1 MKPISIDFPPSFADG
16 IDSEKNGFIGA
27 SAGTGKTHTIVY
39 LVLKLLRE
47 SFLAWDAEA
56 GTSAPLGIDS
66 ILVLTYTDK
75 AASELRSRI
84 RAGIKERIRNL
95 EESVRTNPILEPE
108 RQFFL
113 AQAGRLDQAYIS
125 TIHGF
130 CSKILKEYSLET
142 GYPANA
148 KLVSEFEPFN
158 RILYS
163 RMHSEFSDE
172 IPKESLALTLLELR
186 NFFDNGFTGNTWE
199 DFVSEL
205 AGKKE
210 ISPNNVRLIPRPNPL
225 PGKIEICRC
234 IQTLSREYSTI
245 LPLQELLLRYVHA
258 NTKKAFLDREPA
270 FKKILAK
277 ALSAIERFDPII
289 ITKAILEIG
298 RLKRKESGVGSV
310 LFSDDELK
318 KGESDPAYGTYIA
331 QREKVKKALSD
342 LETIAVSFVVQI
354 SETIVKETPIEKA
367 EEGEVTYGDMIRNL
381 SRSLSVNQ
389 VLLTELKNRFRYAIV
404 DEFQDTDSEQYGIF
418 RNLFLE
424 KNSID
429 DSETRLFLIGD
440 SKQGIYGFR
449 GADIGTY
456 LSAKNNLDLNGKF
469 GDRSVVYP
477 ELDTNRRSL
486 PELISAYNDLFSAS
500 KGDWF
505 PLREPGFDPIPYLKV
520 NAAMSGR
527 KAVLYSDKS
536 ERGALN
542 AFQLPSTSSKEAL
555 RDPYARF
562 IVSEIR
568 HLVSPESRILIRKE
582 RPGRP
587 PYAGRVRYGDI
598 AILIRNQD
606 DSKELENYLRAEGI
620 PYTYNKKRGLFSS
633 NEAYRCRQILSCINE
648 EGSPDSFYK
657 LLLSDLFEVQ
667 PTDLHRFDEY
677 SVESKEK
684 RLLESWR
691 RYARKKEYANLF
703 RSLLTESLL
712 ATPRDKEKT
721 REWERRITNFRQ
733 IFFLL
738 SEQASLSNLSL
749 RELIEHLDSCIT
761 NSLTQDENDYLE
773 RETEEDRI
781 KILTIHSS
789 KGLEFPFVFLLG
801 GFTGWSSSQRKY
813 FEYRETIRGANQELQ
828 SVKIIDLEKK
838 EQEKFKEYLINED
851 KRLYYVAVTRA
862 MYKFYF
868 PLLSSPATDRPL
880 ELFRRSFEAAM
891 PNFDQ
896 SSSVAKIFPNET
908 KTGYEVKFITR
919 FQENTDSPEDTESDR
934 PESKATRDVLHWPS
948 GCEKRT
954 ILLESYSSLDRYM
967 NVRQEKGYRIET
979 ADAKSDELEF
989 FQSTE
994 DDLPSSNQMG
1004 NLLHMLLETM
1014 DFSYFLQTNGPQGLK
1029 NFPVWNEIKNSLR
1042 IQGYGKDEDQL
1053 EFYTERAT
1061 TFLWNT
1067 LRSPLPNTQSLNC
1080 LAELSL
1086 EERKHEVDFFLR
1098 ITGNTRRGDEG
1109 ELLNGTVDFIFFSG
1123 GKYWIADW
1131 KSNKLGQPG
1140 NPTSYSE
1147 KNIKIKVDESY
1158 SIQSALY
1165 SLVLDDWLRNKYGA
1179 KYDPILLG
1187 GMYFIF
1193 LRGMDPL
1200 QKGNGIFFQHIDLPF
1215 IEKSKSLLQDAL
1227 EMKHTDLRGKE

>member
-16 IDSEKNGFIGA
+16 IDSQKNGFIGA

-47 SFLAWDAEA
+47 SFLAWDADA
-56 GTSAPLGIDS
+56 GTSPPPGIDS

-84 RAGIKERIRNL
+84 RAGIKERIRSL
-95 EESVRTNPILEPE
+95 EEAARTNPILEPE

-113 AQAGRLDQAYIS
+113 AQAERLDQAYIS

-148 KLVSEFEPFN
+148 KLVSESEPLN

-163 RMHSEFSDE
+163 RMHSEFAGE
-172 IPKESLALTLLELR
+172 IPKESIALTLLKLR

-199 DFVSEL
+199 DFISEL

-210 ISPNNVRLIPRPNPL
+210 ISPSNVRLIPRPNPL
-225 PGKIEICRC
+225 PGKNEIHLS
-234 IQTLSREYSTI
+234 IQTLSNEYSAI
-245 LPLQELLLRYVHA
+245 LPLQELLLKYVHA
-258 NTKKAFLDREPA
+258 STKKAFLDRELA
-270 FKKILAK
+270 FKKILAQ
-277 ALSAIERFDPII
+277 ALSAIEPFDPFKV
-289 ITKAILEIG
+289 TKAILEIG
-298 RLKRKESGVGSV
+298 RLKRKESGVSSV

-318 KGESDPAYGTYIA
+318 KGESDPAYATYVA

-354 SETIVKETPIEKA
+354 SETIVKQTPFEKA
-367 EEGEVTYGDMIRNL
+367 EEGEITYNDMIRNL
-381 SRSLSVNQ
+381 SRSLITNQ
-389 VLLTELKNRFRYAIV
+389 VLLTELRTRFHYAIV

-424 KNSID
+424 KSGIT

-469 GDRSVVYP
+469 ADRSVVYP
-477 ELDTNRRSL
+477 ALDTNRRSL
-486 PELISAYNDLFSAS
+486 PELISAYNDLFSAPE
-500 KGDWF
+500 GDWF
-505 PLREPGFDPIPYLKV
+505 PLREPGFDPIPYEKV
-520 NAAMSGR
+520 NAAPFGR
-527 KAVLYSDKS
+527 KAVLYSDRS

-542 AFQLPSTSSKEAL
+542 AFQLPSASSKEAL
-555 RDPYARF
+555 RDPYAKF
-562 IVSEIR
+562 IVSEIL
-568 HLVSPESRILIRKE
+568 HLVSRESGILIQKE

-587 PYAGRVRYGDI
+587 PYAGKVRYGDI

-606 DSKELENYLRAEGI
+606 DSKELENYLRAAGI
-620 PYTYNKKRGLFSS
+620 PYTYSKKRGLFSS

-657 LLLSDLFEVQ
+657 LLLSDLFEVR

-691 RYARKKEYANLF
+691 RYARKKEYPNLF

-712 ATPRDKEKT
+712 AKSRDGEKT
-721 REWERRITNFRQ
+721 RDWERRITNFRQ
-733 IFFLL
+733 IFYLL
-738 SEQASLSNLSL
+738 SEQASSRNLSL
-749 RELIEHLDSCIT
+749 RELIEYLDSCIT
-761 NSLTQDENDYLE
+761 DSSTQDEDDYLE
-773 RETEEDRI
+773 RETEEDRV

-813 FEYRETIRGANQELQ
+813 FEYRQTIVGADHELR
-828 SVKIIDLEKK
+828 SVKIIDLDKREL
-838 EQEKFKEYLINED
+838 EKFKEYLINED

-868 PLLSSPATDRPL
+868 PLLSSPAPERPL

-891 PNFDQ
+891 PNFNPM
-896 SSSVAKIFPNET
+896 SNVAKIYPNET
-908 KTGYEVKFITR
+908 KTGYEVKFFTR
-919 FQENTDSPEDTESDR
+919 SREDADLPEDTESEP
-934 PESKATRDVLHWPS
+934 PERQVDRDVFHWPN

-954 ILLESYSSLDRYM
+954 IILESYSSLDRYA
-967 NVRQEKGYRIET
+967 NVRRETGFRIET
-979 ADAKSDELEF
+979 ENAKSDDLEF
-989 FQSTE
+989 LQPAQ

-1004 NLLHMLLETM
+1004 NLLHRLLETI
-1014 DFSYFLQTNGPQGLK
+1014 DFSYFLYANDPLGLRD
-1029 NFPVWNEIKNSLR
+1029 FPAWKEIKNSLR
-1042 IQGYGKDEDQL
+1042 IQGYGKDEVQL
-1053 EFYTERAT
+1053 EFYTERAA

-1067 LRSPLPNTQSLNC
+1067 LRSQLPYTQSLNC
-1080 LAELSL
+1080 LAELSV

-1098 ITGNTRRGDEG
+1098 IPGRQGENAN

-1131 KSNKLGQPG
+1131 KSNKLGQPAS
-1140 NPTSYSE
+1140 PSSYSE
-1147 KNIKIKVDESY
+1147 RNIEMKVKESY
-1158 SIQSALY
+1158 SIQLALY
-1165 SLVLDDWLRNKYGA
+1165 SLVLDGWLRDKYGP
-1179 KYDPILLG
+1179 KYDPSLLG

-1193 LRGMDPL
+1193 LRGINPL
-1200 QKGNGIFFQHIDLPF
+1200 HKGSGIFFQHLDPSF
-1215 IEKSKSLLQDAL
+1215 MERSRSLLQDAL
-1227 EMKHTDLRGKE
+1227 ETKYIGSEGKE